1 MNQAEYLFK
10 AKNVLEVLER
20 ILNNKFVSNEER
32 IKAINDAYDL
42 LQHDLRNQQQH
53 GV

>member
-1 MNQAEYLFK
+1 MNQIEYLSK
-10 AKNVLEVLER
+10 AKNVLDVFEK

-32 IKAINDAYDL
+32 IKAMNDAYDL
-42 LQHDLRNQQQH
+42 LQHDLRNQQH